1 MGMKTKDELLE
12 EIRRIRELMEQRD
25 RCAKRNRVIEWAVNF
40 LIGLLVGVILLLLGG
55 WRR

>member
-1 MGMKTKDELLE
+1 MKTKDELLE

-25 RCAKRNRVIEWAVNF
+25 RHAKRNRVIEWAVNF

>member
-1 MGMKTKDELLE
+1 MKSKDELLE

-25 RCAKRNRVIEWAVNF
+25 KRGKRIRVIEWTVNF

>member
-1 MGMKTKDELLE
+1 MKSRDELLE
-12 EIRRIRELMEQRD
+12 EVRRIKELMEQRD
-25 RCAKRNRVIEWAVNF
+25 KRAKRNRVIEWAVNF